1 MRTSC
6 GIALLCL
13 IAQASLVG
21 CAHVRAP
28 SGPTAAQGPR
38 EIPQARVHFSTG
50 SASIRPGEAAK
61 ILRNALW
68 LEANPTARV
77 VLEGHC
83 DERGA
88 FDDNMKLGDVRA
100 RAVKAALVESGVED
114 GGRIVVI
121 SMGEERPVA
130 LGHDEAAWR
139 RNRRVEFIL
148 Q

>member
-1 MRTSC
+1 MRF
-6 GIALLCL
+6 
-13 IAQASLVG
+13 
-21 CAHVRAP
+21 
-28 SGPTAAQGPR
+28 TAT
-38 EIPQARVHFSTG
+38 EIDG
-50 SASIRPGEAAK
+50 
-61 ILRNALW
+61 
-68 LEANPTARV
+68 V
-77 VLEGHC
+77 VIVDLDLMR

-100 RAVKAALVESGVED
+100 RAVKAALVESGVKD